1 MPPIRESR
9 ALFAFLKEKFGPFRA
24 PDNVRRYY
32 AVDIREQLAKL
43 DAELK
48 DLEAATPKFAQAMGI
63 TEADSV
69 GDLPIHLRG
78 SHWTLGEKAPRR
90 FPKAIAGE
98 HPPSIGSN
106 ESGRLQLA
114 QWMTQK
120 DHPLTSRVMVNRIW
134 RGHFGRGIVPT
145 VDNFGR
151 LGEKPS
157 NQALLDWLALRFIE
171 DGMVDEIDASVTDAF
186 ERLPDEQ

>member
-1 MPPIRESR
+1 M
-9 ALFAFLKEKFGPFRA
+9 
-24 PDNVRRYY
+24 
-32 AVDIREQLAKL
+32 
-43 DAELK
+43 
-48 DLEAATPKFAQAMGI
+48 EAATPKFAQAMGI

-78 SHWTLGEKAPRR
+78 SHWTLGEKTPRR

-98 HPPSIGSN
+98 HPPSIGPN

-120 DHPLTSRVMVNRIW
+120 DHPLTSRVIVNRIW
-134 RGHFGRGIVPT
+134 RGHFGRGIVAT

-171 DGMVDEIDASVTDAF
+171 DGWSIKSMHRLLMLSSVYQMSSEYTAKSAEVDPENILLWRCLAGVSKLKPFVTGS
-186 ERLPDEQ
+186 